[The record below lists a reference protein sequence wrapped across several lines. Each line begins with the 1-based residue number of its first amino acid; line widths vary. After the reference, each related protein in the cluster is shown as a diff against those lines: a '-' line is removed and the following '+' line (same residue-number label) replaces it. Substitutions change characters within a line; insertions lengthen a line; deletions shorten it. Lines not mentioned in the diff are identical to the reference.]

1 MNFDTG
7 SEKGDK
13 AVMFVIG
20 SFGEEREDTFQVF
33 QKRFSQDRFRYLEQ

>member
-7 SEKGDK
+7 SEKGKK

-20 SFGEEREDTFQVF
+20 SFGGEREDTFQVF
-33 QKRFSQDRFRYLEQ
+33 QKSFSQDRLGYLEQ

>member
-1 MNFDTG
+1 MNFDRG
-7 SEKGDK
+7 SEKVEK

-33 QKRFSQDRFRYLEQ
+33 QKSFSQDRFRYPEQ